1 MMQALIKRG
10 FVILAA
16 FVSLWCVSARVF
28 AENTELT
35 LDEQIITTKLE
46 MLALGYELKLLE
58 DELLYPPG
66 SKISFYLAKDVG
78 KLFQLHNVKLVIN
91 DEVVADYDYSPTEE
105 SGLNAGA
112 VHNLF
117 VGNYLPGSYQLRAI
131 LKGTGP
137 HGRHYKRAVSLDFE
151 KTQNP
156 NLFEIIIFDDVHKQQ
171 PVFLVKEI
179 PPCRGC

>member
-1 MMQALIKRG
+1 MQALIKTG
-10 FVILAA
+10 FMIFTA
-16 FVSLWCVSARVF
+16 FASCWCASSQVY

-46 MLALGYELKLLE
+46 MLALGHELKLLE
-58 DELLYPPG
+58 DDLLYPPG

-91 DEVVADYDYSPTEE
+91 DEVVVDYDYSPTEE

-117 VGNYLPGSYQLRAI
+117 VGNYLPGDYQLRAI

-137 HGRHYKRAVSLDFE
+137 HGRHYKRAVALDFE
-151 KTQNP
+151 KTQKP
-156 NLFEIIIFDDVHKQQ
+156 SQFEIIIFDDVHKQQ
-171 PVFLVKEI
+171 PVFRVKEI
-179 PPCRGC
+179 PQCRRC